1 MRCVMILCDINHNVS
16 RLRDSLLNVGGG
28 GYLRKLWEVK
38 VTATSHTCTGLC
50 EGMAAVTKRTAKKT
64 DYGQYGQKDKH

>member
-16 RLRDSLLNVGGG
+16 RLCDSLLNRDGGG

-38 VTATSHTCTGLC
+38 VTATSHTGLC
-50 EGMAAVTKRTAKKT
+50 EVMAADTTLME
-64 DYGQYGQKDKH
+64 DS